1 MKLIDWPKYS
11 WCSAKESSMLSKRID
26 DAKRKQSIYSEISIN
41 CYAVEGNNTGQN
53 IVKSQFFHL
62 GFVKFSLCCLPVSV
76 DLSGAT
82 QWSWEVSEK
91 ILASLM
97 RLITLMRIP
106 ATFQSFID
114 SAEQKVQGL
123 SFNEGNNPLNSKCYH
138 KYIVANLSEMIRSV
152 SGIRYN
158 RQNNAQKGKEFLIE
172 PNHNMEIYMKKRLHK
187 YP

>member
-1 MKLIDWPKYS
+1 MELGGFGKDTCFSDETHYPYEDSCDFLVIHRL
-11 WCSAKESSMLSKRID
+11 CRAK
-26 DAKRKQSIYSEISIN
+26 
-41 CYAVEGNNTGQN
+41 
-53 IVKSQFFHL
+53 
-62 GFVKFSLCCLPVSV
+62 SV
-76 DLSGAT
+76 VG
-82 QWSWEVSEK
+82 
-91 ILASLM
+91 
-97 RLITLMRIP
+97 
-106 ATFQSFID
+106 TF
-114 SAEQKVQGL
+114 

>member
-1 MKLIDWPKYS
+1 MLRG
-11 WCSAKESSMLSKRID
+11 SSQYTLRNHLTAMYR
-26 DAKRKQSIYSEISIN
+26 Q
-41 CYAVEGNNTGQN
+41 AVIGNKN

-91 ILASLM
+91 ILVSLM

-114 SAEQKVQGL
+114 SAEQKVWQGL
-123 SFNEGNNPLNSKCYH
+123 SYNEGNNPLNSKCYH

-152 SGIRYN
+152 YGIRYN